1 MLHFIMYLSTFH
13 LHQLHPSLSLAEN
26 PPPLQFC
33 GFLHSLKNIQWM
45 TKAKDP
51 VFDIGSCLFM
61 AVTLNVQISLLVAIH
76 MTLFLTSFPFLV
88 SGGTFFSSFFWSQ
101 IYFKYYS

>member
-1 MLHFIMYLSTFH
+1 MYLSTFH

-61 AVTLNVQISLLVAIH
+61 AVTLNVQISRCYTHDIVLNFFSLSFLRCYFFFL
-76 MTLFLTSFPFLV
+76 LFLVTNLF
-88 SGGTFFSSFFWSQ
+88 
-101 IYFKYYS
+101 